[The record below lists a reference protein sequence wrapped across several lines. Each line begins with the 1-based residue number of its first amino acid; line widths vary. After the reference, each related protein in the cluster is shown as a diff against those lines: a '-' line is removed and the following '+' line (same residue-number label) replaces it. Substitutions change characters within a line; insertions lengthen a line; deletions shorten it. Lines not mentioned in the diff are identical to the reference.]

1 MSPTIRE
8 AVPSDRDAVVALTPR
23 LTEGVAPWRPQQAVL
38 EAVTH
43 WVESALDNQHD
54 EHGTVL
60 VADVDGTIAGFI
72 SVTEKKHWTGQR
84 DAYVGELVVASELE
98 GRGFGSALVEGAKTW
113 SRHRGLE
120 RISLST
126 GTRNGRAR
134 RLYESLGFDEEDITL
149 CASI

>member
-8 AVPSDRDAVVALTPR
+8 AEPWDRDAVVALAPR
-23 LTEGVAPWRPQQAVL
+23 LTQGVAPWRPPQAVL

-43 WVESALDNQHD
+43 WVESSLDNQDD

-60 VADVDGTIAGFI
+60 VAEDDGTIAGFI
-72 SVTEKKHWTGQR
+72 SVSEKKHWSGQT
-84 DAYVGELVVASELE
+84 DAYIGELVVASEFE
-98 GRGFGSALVEGAKTW
+98 GRGFGSALVEGATEW
-113 SRHRGLE
+113 SRQRGLE
-120 RISLST
+120 RITLAT

-134 RLYESLGFDEEDITL
+134 RLYESLGFEEEGVTL